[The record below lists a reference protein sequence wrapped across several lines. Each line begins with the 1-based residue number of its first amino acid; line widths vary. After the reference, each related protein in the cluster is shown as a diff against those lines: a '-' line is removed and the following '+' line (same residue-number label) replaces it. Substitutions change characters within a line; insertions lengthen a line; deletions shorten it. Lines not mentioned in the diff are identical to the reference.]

1 MIRVIINADDL
12 GKSPE
17 VNSAIDVFL
26 TKGLISSS
34 TILANSDYWCEVKEI
49 VKKHSEASFGVHLNM
64 TEGRA
69 LTNSPILHK
78 YGIVDNTNCFT
89 KVIKGTRNFPVEL
102 QDAIY
107 HEWSE
112 QIKKITITEGISI
125 SHIDGHHHVH
135 AIVGLTD
142 VLIRLIQN
150 YNIPAVRS
158 AYRKPVG
165 YFFSQRCRLFNP
177 LVWKGYL
184 KMMSWRKRI
193 MKNATMVDYF
203 DSYETAC
210 VDMKQGMKYPEN
222 SVVELMC
229 HPGHPKYE
237 NENVL
242 ITREYVSNSNKKIIL
257 VNYSKLQ

>member
-17 VNSAIDVFL
+17 VNSAIDAFL

-34 TILANSDYWCEVKEI
+34 TILANSDCWCEVKEI
-49 VKKHSEASFGVHLNM
+49 VKKHPEASFGVHLNM

-89 KVIKGTRNFPVEL
+89 KVIKGTRNFSVEL
-102 QDAIY
+102 QEAIY

-112 QIKKITITEGISI
+112 QIRKISITEGISI

-135 AIVGLTD
+135 AIVGLSD

-150 YNIPAVRS
+150 FNIPAVRS

-177 LVWKGYL
+177 FVWKGYL
-184 KMMSWRKRI
+184 KMMSWRKKI
-193 MKNATMVDYF
+193 MKEAAMVDYF
-203 DSYETAC
+203 DYYETAC
-210 VDMKQGMKYPEN
+210 DDLKRGMRFPDN

-229 HPGHPKYE
+229 HPGHPVY
-237 NENVL
+237 
-242 ITREYVSNSNKKIIL
+242 TRESSMIGNNVFSSIINREL
-257 VNYSKLQ
+257 ISYKHI